1 MRLPDRGRSRIVLIG
16 ASRYSDPA
24 LPGLPAVARTVTDLR
39 DLLTDPGQGLV
50 PDSHCTVL
58 LDDGDLRTVGDRLRS
73 AVAAAEDLLLVHYA
87 GHGLVA
93 GRRHGLYLALPD
105 SRWAA
110 PEFNSL
116 EYDKL
121 RDAVLD
127 SPAAAKVVV
136 LDCCFSGR
144 ALGDSL
150 GGSGTAERLG
160 QLEVA
165 GSYVLT
171 SAQRDQVA
179 LALPGEE
186 HTAFSGRLIRL
197 LREGIPGGPELLTV
211 EDLYRRL
218 RAVMAAEGLPTP
230 LNRSA
235 GTAHAVALGTNRAFT
250 ATAPPELHEP
260 AFATSTR
267 PELRGRASA
276 ATARPELR
284 GRHEHAV
291 ARGKAGD
298 WAGAAEQLRET
309 VEAQT
314 RLLGAEDPDTL
325 RGRQSHAHSLG
336 GAGSPAEA
344 AELLR
349 PLLGDQLRL
358 LGPDHEDTLR
368 TRQFLAVNL
377 GEAGHREEAAGML
390 RVLLADRG
398 RVLGPDHPHTLR
410 TRHLLARNL
419 ALSGADEEARTLLR
433 EVVAVR
439 ARVLG
444 AEHPHTRRARTDLAD
459 LTEAGD
465 GVREVR

>member
-1 MRLPDRGRSRIVLIG
+1 MRLPDRRRSRIVLIG

-24 LPGLPAVARTVTDLR
+24 LPDLPAVARTVTDLR
-39 DLLTDPGQGLV
+39 DLLTDPDRGLV
-50 PDSHCTVL
+50 PESNCTVL
-58 LDDGDLRTVGDRLRS
+58 LDEGDLRTVGDRLRS
-73 AVAAAEDLLLVHYA
+73 AVAGAEDLLLVFYA

-93 GRRHGLYLALPD
+93 GRRHTLYLALSD

-150 GGSGTAERLG
+150 AGSGGAAPVEG
-160 QLEVA
+160 LEVA
-165 GSYVLT
+165 GTYVLT

-179 LALPGEE
+179 LALPDEE

-197 LREGIPGGPELLTV
+197 LREGVPGGPELLTV
-211 EDLYRRL
+211 DDLYRRL
-218 RAVMAAEGLPTP
+218 RAVMSAEGLPTP

-235 GTAHAVALGTNRAFT
+235 GTAHSLALGVNRAF
-250 ATAPPELHEP
+250 
-260 AFATSTR
+260 
-267 PELRGRASA
+267 A
-276 ATARPELR
+276 ATAGPELR
-284 GRHEHAV
+284 GRHARAV
-291 ARGKAGD
+291 EQGKAGD
-298 WAGAAEQLRET
+298 WAGAAGQLRST
-309 VEAQT
+309 VEEQT
-314 RLLGAEDPDTL
+314 RILGTEHPDTL

-349 PLLGDQLRL
+349 GLLTDQLRL

-377 GEAGHREEAAGML
+377 GEAGHREQAAELL
-390 RVLLADRG
+390 RALLADRE

-419 ALSGADEEARTLLR
+419 SLSGAREEARALLR
-433 EVVAVR
+433 EVVSVR
-439 ARVLG
+439 ERVLG
-444 AEHPHTRRARTDLAD
+444 ADHPHTRRARTDLAD
-459 LTEAGD
+459 LAEVDG

>member
-1 MRLPDRGRSRIVLIG
+1 MRLPDPRRSRVVLIG
-16 ASRYSDPA
+16 ASRYADPE
-24 LPGLPAVARTVTDLR
+24 LPDLPAVEKSVTDLAR
-39 DLLTDPGQGLV
+39 LLTEPAHGLV
-50 PDSHCTVL
+50 PDGHCTVL

-73 AVAAAEDLLLVHYA
+73 AVAGAEDLLLVFYT

-105 SRWAA
+105 SRWEA

-127 SPAAAKVVV
+127 SPAETKVVI

-144 ALGDSL
+144 AVGDSL
-150 GGSGTAERLG
+150 GTGTAAGRID

-165 GSYVLT
+165 GTYVLT

-197 LREGIPGGPELLTV
+197 LREGMAGGPELLTV
-211 EDLYRRL
+211 DDLYRGL
-218 RAVMAAEGLPTP
+218 RAVMAAEGLPAP
-230 LNRSA
+230 LNRGVGTAGSIALGINRAFA
-235 GTAHAVALGTNRAFT
+235 GTAGPGLRDRQAAAV
-250 ATAPPELHEP
+250 EL
-260 AFATSTR
+260 
-267 PELRGRASA
+267 
-276 ATARPELR
+276 
-284 GRHEHAV
+284 
-291 ARGKAGD
+291 GKAGD
-298 WAGAAEQLRET
+298 WAGAAERLRRIVDE
-309 VEAQT
+309 QT
-314 RLLGAEDPDTL
+314 RILGAEHADTL
-325 RGRQSHAHSLG
+325 RGRQAHAHSLG
-336 GAGSPAEA
+336 GAGSPAA
-344 AELLR
+344 AAGLLR
-349 PLLGDQLRL
+349 PLLADQLRL

-377 GEAGHREEAAGML
+377 GEAGHREEAVGMF

-398 RVLGPDHPHTLR
+398 RVLGTDHPHTLR

-419 ALSGADEEARTLLR
+419 TFTGGRAEARALLR

-439 ARVLG
+439 ERVLG
-444 AEHPHTRRARTDLAD
+444 AEHPHTRRAREDLAGVSD
-459 LTEAGD
+459 
-465 GVREVR
+465 VREVQ

>member
-39 DLLTDPGQGLV
+39 ELLTDPGHGIV
-50 PDSHCTVL
+50 PESHCTVL

-73 AVAAAEDLLLVHYA
+73 AVADAEDLLLVHYA

-93 GRRHGLYLALPD
+93 GRRHSLYLALPD

-150 GGSGTAERLG
+150 GGGTAERLG

-197 LREGIPGGPELLTV
+197 LRDGIPGGPELLTV

-235 GTAHAVALGTNRAFT
+235 GTAHSVALGTNRAFA
-250 ATAPPELHEP
+250 ATAP
-260 AFATSTR
+260 
-267 PELRGRASA
+267 
-276 ATARPELR
+276 PELR

-291 ARGKAGD
+291 AQGKAGD

-314 RLLGAEDPDTL
+314 RLLGAEHPDTL

-336 GAGSPAEA
+336 GAGGPAEA

-390 RVLLADRG
+390 RVLLTDRG

-419 ALSGADEEARTLLR
+419 ALSGAEEEARTLLR
-433 EVVAVR
+433 EVVTVR
-439 ARVLG
+439 ERVLG

>member
-1 MRLPDRGRSRIVLIG
+1 MRLPDPHRSRVVLIG

-24 LPGLPAVARTVTDLR
+24 LPDLPVVGKTVTDLAE
-39 DLLTDPGQGLV
+39 LLTEPYYGLV
-50 PDSHCTVL
+50 PDSHCTML

-73 AVAAAEDLLLVHYA
+73 AVAEAEDLLLVYYA

-93 GRRHGLYLALPD
+93 GRRHTLYLALPD
-105 SRWAA
+105 SRWEA

-127 SPAAAKVVV
+127 SPAETKVVV

-144 ALGDSL
+144 AVGDAL
-150 GGSGTAERLG
+150 GGEAGRID
-160 QLEVA
+160 QLEVT
-165 GSYVLT
+165 GTYVLT

-179 LALPGEE
+179 LALPEEE

-197 LREGIPGGPELLTV
+197 LREGVVGGPELLTID
-211 EDLYRRL
+211 DLYRRL
-218 RAVMAAEGLPTP
+218 SAIMAAEGLPTP
-230 LNRSA
+230 LNRGA
-235 GTAHAVALGTNRAFT
+235 GTASSLALGINRAFATT
-250 ATAPPELHEP
+250 AG
-260 AFATSTR
+260 
-267 PELRGRASA
+267 PELRR
-276 ATARPELR
+276 
-284 GRHEHAV
+284 RHVDAV
-291 ARGKAGD
+291 EQGKAGD
-298 WAGAAEQLRET
+298 WAGAAEQLRKT
-309 VEAQT
+309 VDEQT
-314 RLLGAEDPDTL
+314 RILGAEHEDTL

-336 GAGSPAEA
+336 GAGSPVEA
-344 AELLR
+344 AGLLR
-349 PLLGDQLRL
+349 QLLADQLRL

-377 GEAGHREEAAGML
+377 GEAGHREEAVGML

-398 RVLGPDHPHTLR
+398 RVLGPEHPHTLR

-419 ALSGADEEARTLLR
+419 ASTGAREEALALLR

-439 ARVLG
+439 ERVLG
-444 AEHPHTRRARTDLAD
+444 ADHPHTRRAREDM
-459 LTEAGD
+459 AGVS